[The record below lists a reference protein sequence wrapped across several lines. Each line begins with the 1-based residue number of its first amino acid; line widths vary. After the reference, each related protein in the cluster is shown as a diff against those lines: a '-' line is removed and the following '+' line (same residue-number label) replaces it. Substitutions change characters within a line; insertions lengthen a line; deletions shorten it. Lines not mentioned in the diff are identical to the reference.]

1 MANKKIAL
9 DRLSLMQG
17 ALWGM
22 YIGDAL
28 AMPVHWYSDRE
39 ALHRDYGLVSSFLP
53 PRNPHP
59 DSEMWKHFS
68 DAIDLSETVLHDQ
81 ATYWNRKDVHYHQ
94 FLTAG
99 ENTLNIKLCNLL
111 IQSLADRGKYDADD
125 YLCRLI
131 TFITTPRSHHDT
143 YVDSYLRGF
152 FRNYNKG
159 IPPRECGVQE
169 IHLSGLFGTV
179 PLLVFYSDHPEK
191 ARATAL
197 EHISL
202 THRGEMML
210 DAAELF
216 ITLLQSAFFGI
227 DIGKKLL
234 ALNRER
240 RNRFLNQPLTDW
252 LELDDTHVAD
262 TRIGMSCSADQ
273 ALPLVLYL
281 FLKYAREPKK
291 ALIANTNLGGNNAA
305 RGAVLGALLGSSNG
319 FERWPTDWRS
329 KLKNPP
335 DCQLLLSR

>member
-1 MANKKIAL
+1 M
-9 DRLSLMQG
+9 R
-17 ALWGM
+17 
-22 YIGDAL
+22 YC
-28 AMPVHWYSDRE
+28 
-39 ALHRDYGLVSSFLP
+39 VSSFLP

-68 DAIDLSETVLHDQ
+68 DAVDLSETVLHDQ

-125 YLCRLI
+125 YLRRLI
-131 TFITTPRSHHDT
+131 AFITTPGSHRDT

-159 IPPRECGVQE
+159 IPYRECGVQE
-169 IHLSGLFGTV
+169 IHLSGLFGIV
-179 PLLVFYSDHPEK
+179 PLLVFYSDHPENAKK
-191 ARATAL
+191 AAL

-216 ITLLQSAFFGI
+216 IALLQSAFFGI
-227 DIGKKLL
+227 DIRKELL
-234 ALNRER
+234 ALIREGK
-240 RNRFLNQPLTDW
+240 NRFLTQPLTDW
-252 LELDDTHVAD
+252 LELDDTRVAD
-262 TRIGMSCSADQ
+262 THIGMGCSADQ

-281 FLKYAREPKK
+281 FLKYAREPET
-291 ALIANTNLGGNNAA
+291 AMIANTNLGGNNAA

-319 FERWPTDWRS
+319 LERWSTDWRS
-329 KLKNPP
+329 KLKYPP
-335 DCQLLLSR
+335 ACQQLLSR